1 MKNNLPL
8 FIALRYLFSKKR
20 HHAINLISG
29 IAVIGVAFTT
39 MALICTLSVFNG
51 FQDMVAGLFTN
62 FDPELK
68 ITKVTGKVLHT
79 SDSLFVDIE
88 KMPEIAICTP
98 TIEEQGMV
106 QYSTRQAM
114 VVFKGVEQEKFKKL
128 TSIEQILI
136 GRNQTSKTKDSFFTL
151 QDEVVDYAIIGAELT
166 TTLGCGIQ
174 FVDPLTMY
182 LPKRTGRINLSNPRR
197 SFTTAKLYSPGVV
210 FLVNQQKY
218 DAHYVLVP
226 IQRMRSMLNYTDEA
240 SALEIKLKP
249 DTDLS
254 DVQSK
259 IKKILGSDYRV
270 QNRYEQQA
278 DLFKVMEV
286 EKLISFIF
294 LSFIFLIASL
304 NIIGS
309 LSMLIIDKQEDTQ
322 TLRFLGCNEDIISR
336 IFLHVG
342 RLICT
347 IGAGIG
353 LLIGLAVCW
362 LQQHYGLIPLGNNPH
377 FITQSYPVSIHW
389 QDIVAILCIVIIGSW
404 VAVWWPV
411 KRMVKQNK

>member
-1 MKNNLPL
+1 MKNLPL

-62 FDPELK
+62 FDPEIK
-68 ITKVTGKVLHT
+68 ITKVTDKVLHT
-79 SDSLFVDIE
+79 EDSLLVRIKE
-88 KMPEIAICTP
+88 MPEVAICTP
-98 TIEEQGMV
+98 TLEEQGMV

-114 VVFKGVEQEKFKKL
+114 VTFKGVEQDEFRQL
-128 TSIEQILI
+128 TSIDKILI
-136 GRNQTSKTKDSFFTL
+136 GRNQTSTNNESFFKL
-151 QDEVVDYAIIGAELT
+151 QDEIVDYAIIGAELT

-174 FVDPLTMY
+174 YIDPLTMY
-182 LPKRTGRINLSNPRR
+182 LPKRTGRVNLANPKR
-197 SFTTAKLYSPGVV
+197 SFRTTKLYSPGVV

-226 IQRMRSMLNYTDEA
+226 IERMRKMLNYTDEA
-240 SALEIKLKP
+240 SALEIKLRP
-249 DTDLS
+249 GTDIS
-254 DVQSK
+254 DVEDK
-259 IKKILGSDYRV
+259 IEKLLGADYRV

-278 DLFKVMEV
+278 DLFKVMEI

-294 LSFIFLIASL
+294 LSFILLIASF

-322 TLRFLGCNEDIISR
+322 TLRFLGCNEETIGR
-336 IFLHVG
+336 IFLNVG

-347 IGAGIG
+347 IGATIG
-353 LLIGLAVCW
+353 LLVGLGLCLA
-362 LQQHYGLIPLGNNPH
+362 QQHYGLISLGNNPH
-377 FITQSYPVSIHW
+377 FITQSYPVSIHG
-389 QDIVAILCIVIIGSW
+389 QDIIAILCTVIVVSW
-404 VAVWWPV
+404 LAVWWPV
-411 KRMVKQNK
+411 KRMVKQNKK